1 MMKAVLILSALLMPV
16 IFAAEPLPL
25 WEGKAPGALG
35 ETPKDIPT
43 LTPFLPEKPGP
54 ARAAMVICPG
64 GGYGAL
70 ADHEGSHYAKFL
82 NEHGIAAFVL
92 KYRLGSSGYRHPIML
107 NDAARAV
114 RMVRAS
120 ATEWSIDPTKVGI
133 MGSSAGGHLTSTLL
147 THFDAGNAE
156 AADPIDRQSS
166 RPDLGV
172 LCYAVITMGEFT
184 HKGSKKNLL
193 GDNPSEELVTL
204 LSSELQVKA
213 NTPPCFIW
221 HTWDDGVVP
230 VENSMLFASA
240 LRKNKVPFDFHVY
253 QKGAHGMGLGIK
265 GDPEK
270 SHPWTRDLLF
280 WLKAQGWTP

>member
-1 MMKAVLILSALLMPV
+1 MMKAVLILSAILTPV
-16 IFAAEPLPL
+16 MFAAEPLPL

-43 LTPFLPEKPGP
+43 LTPFLPDKPAA

-64 GGYGAL
+64 GGYGGL

-114 RMVRAS
+114 RMVRTR
-120 ATEWSIDPTKVGI
+120 ATEWNIDPTKVGI
-133 MGSSAGGHLTSTLL
+133 MGSSAGGHLASTLL

-221 HTWDDGVVP
+221 HTWDDSVVP
-230 VENSMLFASA
+230 VENSMQFASA
-240 LRKNKVPFDFHVY
+240 LRKNKVSFDFHVY

-270 SHPWTRDLLF
+270 SHPWTRDLVF